1 MELAILGPLEVR
13 LDGQP
18 VPLRRGRPRVLLVSL
33 VLRVG
38 RVVPTEV
45 LIDEVWGDQRLT
57 NATNTL
63 QVQVSYLRR
72 ALGLATTGDPPAL
85 RTAAGGYQLDVE
97 PDSVD
102 SHRFERLVTAA
113 AGRLATG
120 SSDAAARA
128 VGELEQALG
137 LWRGEPLQ
145 DVAYERFARAEI
157 ARLNE
162 LRAAAR
168 EYEIDARLQ
177 LGQHELVVPA
187 LRRLIAEH
195 PLRERLRGQLVLA
208 LYRSGRQ
215 ADALRELDVARAQL
229 VEELGVDPGPD
240 LQRLHRAVLE
250 QQPSLEWTPPP
261 PSEVRPI
268 PSVIGGA
275 GLARSSSARLP
286 APTTKLI
293 GRHLEVQRIQEALVD
308 NRMVTLSGPGGV
320 GKSRLALAVA
330 HEQAERGPVWL
341 VELADVGDGR
351 VVPFEIA
358 RAVGVVTEADPFEAL
373 TVRVGQQPG
382 LLVLDTCEHLID
394 ACAAAAHRLLRSCPA
409 LAVLATS
416 RQPLTVAGEVAWPVP
431 PLGVPAPDAS
441 LAEAGETEAV
451 RLFCD
456 RARAVRP
463 TFDLDRSNAA
473 DVAAICRILDGLPL
487 AIELAAARITVL
499 SPAAILSRLDDRFA
513 LLRKVGRAADV
524 RQQSLDAAIRSSYDL
539 LDEDQRHF
547 FERLGVF
554 AGRFSLASADRVA
567 ADGLGTEALELL
579 SAMIERSLVVVDGED
594 SFRVLESLR
603 AFVLDRLAVPP
614 VELDAARTRLAIWLA
629 EFCEAWVMRA
639 HQAGEDPVFSR
650 VRAEVP
656 NLRSTLEWTFS
667 GGDPMLGVRL
677 VCSLAWFWGAIGAN
691 EEANRWLRTALG
703 VPDLDDV
710 VRARLLEGVALHA
723 FSSGDLRAGQ
733 IAADEAAGCWVASGS
748 PESGFATL
756 IYQGLSQRSRR
767 ELDAAATT
775 LDRAIGIARVH
786 YGDWALAVT
795 LYWRA
800 AVAADQDDDPVATTL
815 LEQALAL
822 AEQADDRRAVGSI
835 IHQLGRIALRS
846 GDAVKA
852 ADLAQQA
859 LAVHEEVG
867 WNPGIAAAHEAIGR
881 ALVAQHRP
889 DEAMEHHRQ
898 GLRRAI
904 EVGAPAG
911 TAKLLEGL
919 AGAAI
924 AAGAP
929 TAGAEALGAASALR
943 TAAAVPANAIQRRAV
958 DQIATALRA
967 QLGAAIFEATFQRG
981 QALEPSELLA
991 RGQSPLRS

>member
-1 MELAILGPLEVR
+1 M
-13 LDGQP
+13 
-18 VPLRRGRPRVLLVSL
+18 LLTSL
-33 VLRVG
+33 LLRVG
-38 RVVPTEV
+38 RVVPTDV
-45 LIDEVWGDQRLT
+45 LIDEVWGDQPLT

-72 ALGLATTGDPPAL
+72 ALRLSSSGAPPAL
-85 RTAAGGYQLDVE
+85 RTAAGGYHLDVD
-97 PDSVD
+97 PDAVD

-120 SSDAAARA
+120 SPDEAERA
-128 VGELEQALG
+128 LGELEQALW

-145 DVAYERFARAEI
+145 DVAYERFAVAEI

-168 EYEIDARLQ
+168 EYEVDARLQ
-177 LGQHELVVPA
+177 LGQHELVVPT
-187 LRRLIAEH
+187 LRQLIAED

-215 ADALRELDVARAQL
+215 AEALRELDVTRAQL
-229 VEELGVDPGPD
+229 VEELGLDLGPD

-261 PSEVRPI
+261 RPPI
-268 PSVIGGA
+268 PSMIGWA
-275 GLARSSSARLP
+275 GPGRSPSARLP

-293 GRHLEVQRIQEALVD
+293 GRQRELQSIQLALAE

-330 HEQAERGPVWL
+330 HEQVDRGPVWL

-373 TVRVGQQPG
+373 TVRIGNQPG
-382 LLVLDTCEHLID
+382 LLVLDTCEHLVD

-416 RQPLTVAGEVAWPVP
+416 RQPLAVAGEVAWPVP
-431 PLGVPAPDAS
+431 PLGVPSAEAS
-441 LAEAGETEAV
+441 LADVGEAEAV

-463 TFDLDRSNAA
+463 GFDLDRSNAS

-499 SPAAILSRLDDRFA
+499 SPSAILSRLDDRFA

-539 LDEDQRHF
+539 LDEDQRRF

-554 AGRFSLASADRVA
+554 AGRFRLAAADRVA
-567 ADGLGTEALELL
+567 ADGLGLETLELL
-579 SAMIERSLVVVDGED
+579 SAMVDRSLVVVDGED
-594 SFRVLESLR
+594 SYRMLESLR
-603 AFVLDRLAVPP
+603 AFVLDRLEVPP
-614 VELDAARTRLAIWLA
+614 GELDAARTRLAIWLA
-629 EFCEAWVMRA
+629 EFCEAWVRRA
-639 HQAGEDPVFSR
+639 HEKGEDPVFSQ

-656 NLRSTLEWTFS
+656 NLRSTLEWTFG
-667 GGDPMLGVRL
+667 GGDRPLGVRL
-677 VCSLAWFWGAIGAN
+677 VCSLAWFWGAVGAN
-691 EEANRWLRTALG
+691 EEANRWLRTALDT
-703 VPDLDDV
+703 PDLDDV
-710 VRARLLEGVALHA
+710 MRASLLEGVALHA
-723 FSSGDLRAGQ
+723 FSTGDLRAGQ
-733 IAADEAAGCWVASGS
+733 IAADEAARCWEASGS

-756 IYQGLSQRSRR
+756 IYQGLSQRTRR

-775 LDRAIGIARVH
+775 LDRAIDIARVH

-800 AVAADQDDDPVATTL
+800 AVAADEDDDAVAVTL
-815 LEQALAL
+815 LDQALAL

-835 IHQLGRIALRS
+835 IHQLGRIALRA
-846 GDAVKA
+846 GDADRA
-852 ADLAQQA
+852 ADLAHQV
-859 LAVHEEVG
+859 LAIHEDVG
-867 WNPGIAAAHEAIGR
+867 WTPGIAAAHEAIGR

-889 DEAMEHHRQ
+889 DDALEHHRH

-911 TAKLLEGL
+911 IAKLLEGL
-919 AGAAI
+919 AGAAT

-929 TAGAEALGAASALR
+929 TTGTEALGAASALR
-943 TAAAVPANAIQRRAV
+943 ITAAVPANATQRRAV
-958 DQIATALRA
+958 ELIERALRE
-967 QLGAAIFEATFQRG
+967 QLGDNAYQAAFQQGQVLDPSQILERG
-981 QALEPSELLA
+981 
-991 RGQSPLRS
+991 RSPLRS